1 MTSITRRDWLG
12 VAGVAGVVLLPGALP
27 AARAATPTTDVPAP
41 RRRGFRDGYFPNLE
55 LRNQCDEPVR
65 FYDDCLKGKRVLVHF
80 TYLSCEG
87 KCPLIT
93 ANLVQ
98 VQRLLG
104 ERAGRDVF
112 FVSISLKPE
121 LDTPEALRQHAAL
134 FGVGPGWTF
143 LTGRRADI
151 EVLRRRFGMVDPDPE
166 LDADPSN
173 HTGMVRIGNV
183 PYERWLGCPGGAPA
197 AAIVR
202 AILSI

>member
-1 MTSITRRDWLG
+1 MSSITRRTWLG
-12 VAGVAGVVLLPGALP
+12 SAGAAGFAGAMLLSGRLAAANQP
-27 AARAATPTTDVPAP
+27 AAPAP
-41 RRRGFRDGYFPNLE
+41 RGRGFRDGYFPNFE
-55 LRNQCDEPVR
+55 LRNQCDEVVR
-65 FYDDCLKGKRVLVHF
+65 FYDDCLKGKRVLVQF
-80 TYLSCEG
+80 TYVACDG

-121 LDTPEALRQHAAL
+121 LDTPEALRQHAAH

-143 LTGRRADI
+143 LTGRPADI
-151 EVLRRRFGMVDPDPE
+151 ELLRRRFGMVDPDPE

-183 PYERWLGCPGGAPA
+183 PYERWLGYPGAASP

-202 AILSI
+202 SILSI

>member
-1 MTSITRRDWLG
+1 MSVISRRDWLG
-12 VAGVAGVVLLPGALP
+12 GAGAAGLAGLGAAVLLP
-27 AARAATPTTDVPAP
+27 AAAGNAP
-41 RRRGFRDGYFPNLE
+41 PPRGRGFREAYFPNLE
-55 LRNQCDEPVR
+55 LRNQCDEVVR
-65 FYDDCLKGKRVLVHF
+65 FYDDCLKGKRVLVQF

-98 VQRLLG
+98 AQRLLG

-121 LDTPEALRQHAAL
+121 LDTPAALRQHAAL
-134 FGVGPGWTF
+134 HGVGPGWTF
-143 LTGRRADI
+143 LTGRPADI
-151 EVLRRRFGMVDPDPE
+151 ELLRRRFGMVDPDPE

-183 PYERWLGCPGGAPA
+183 PYERWLGCPGQAPPA
-197 AAIVR
+197 WIVR
-202 AILSI
+202 SILSI